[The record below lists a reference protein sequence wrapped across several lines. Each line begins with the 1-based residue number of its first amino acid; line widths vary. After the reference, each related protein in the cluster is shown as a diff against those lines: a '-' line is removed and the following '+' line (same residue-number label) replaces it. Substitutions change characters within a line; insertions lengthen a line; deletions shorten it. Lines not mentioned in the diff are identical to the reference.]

1 MVRRLSSYA
10 AYILQDDRV
19 ADSCREPMAGD
30 PSRVYWS
37 PFHNR
42 DTASWTAR
50 ELLARMQGWR
60 SQKAQ
65 EETAICIIE
74 DITSDWVD
82 DIGVNMDIDKNFFIQ
97 HFNKRWDDGSKPWYW
112 AVRPEQT
119 SPAQL
124 EDESHQWRCIDASF
138 ALPRQL
144 RGELVRTRIS
154 YYRFEKICV
163 YGLYYMQLSTGC

>member
-19 ADSCREPMAGD
+19 ADSGRKPMEGD

-42 DTASWTAR
+42 DPASWTAR
-50 ELLARMQGWR
+50 ELVSRMQAWR
-60 SQKAQ
+60 SPKSHGD
-65 EETAICIIE
+65 TAICIIE

-82 DIGVNMDIDKNFFIQ
+82 EIGVNMKIDKNFFVQ
-97 HFNKRWDDGSKPWYW
+97 HFKKRWDDRSQPWRW
-112 AVRPEQT
+112 AVAPEQ
-119 SPAQL
+119 PQHAQL
-124 EDESHQWRCIDASF
+124 EDESRQWRCIDASF

-154 YYRFEKICV
+154 YYRFESMCM
-163 YGLYYMQLSTGC
+163 YDL